1 MSSGFHDIW
10 VVTQSAQ
17 VLGLAA
23 WNAPGV
29 VSPTQLK
36 TQKVWA
42 WGGRVVKLVD
52 GATGSVPIT
61 RSDNHSRNTTL
72 IEIRL
77 VQFDGHG
84 PARRSVPKS

>member
-1 MSSGFHDIW
+1 MQIGQI
-10 VVTQSAQ
+10 
-17 VLGLAA
+17 
-23 WNAPGV
+23 P
-29 VSPTQLK
+29 PTQLK

-42 WGGRVVKLVD
+42 WGGRLVKLVD
-52 GATGSVPIT
+52 EATGSVPIT

-77 VQFDGHG
+77 VQFNGRG